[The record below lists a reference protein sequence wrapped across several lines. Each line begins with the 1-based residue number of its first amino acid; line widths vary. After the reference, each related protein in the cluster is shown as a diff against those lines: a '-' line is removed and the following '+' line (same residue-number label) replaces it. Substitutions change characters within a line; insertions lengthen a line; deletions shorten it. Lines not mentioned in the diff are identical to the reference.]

1 MIRIYQVDSFTKEA
15 YKGNPAGICI
25 LDTMPNEEWMKKV
38 AREMNLS
45 ETAFIVKKDDLYDLR
60 WFTPLIEINLCG
72 HATLAAAH
80 ILWSEGYHQQ
90 DADIQFYTKSGIL
103 KTKKEDK
110 WIEMNF
116 PLLRYEESV
125 VPKELIKALNIEPK
139 YTCKSNDNYLIEVT
153 SPEMVENLRPNFK
166 LLSKIDM
173 HGVIVTSQSTG
184 EYDFVSRFFAPSV
197 GVNED
202 PVTGSAH
209 CVLANYWKERLKKE
223 KFKAYQLSL
232 RGGEIGLKVDGER
245 VKIRGQ
251 AVTVLRGEIIDNTT
265 QTVNG
270 QHHITDC
277 YQHS

>member
-15 YKGNPAGICI
+15 FKGNPAGICI
-25 LDTMPNEEWMKKV
+25 LNTMPNEDWMKKV

-45 ETAFIVKKDDLYDLR
+45 ETAFVVKKDEHYDLR
-60 WFTPLIEINLCG
+60 WFTPLVEINLCG

-80 ILWSEGYHQQ
+80 ILWSEGYHQR
-90 DADIQFYTKSGIL
+90 DTDIEFHTKSGIL
-103 KTKKEDK
+103 KTKKDDT

-116 PLLRYEESV
+116 PLLNYDESET
-125 VPKELIKALNIEPK
+125 PKELIEALDLEPIC
-139 YTCKSNDNYLIEVT
+139 TCKSNDNYLIEVA
-153 SPEMVENLRPNFK
+153 SQEIVENLKPNFE

-209 CVLANYWKERLKKE
+209 CVLANYWKDRLKKE
-223 KFKAYQLSL
+223 KFKAYQLSF

-245 VKIRGQ
+245 VKISGQ
-251 AVTVLRGEIIDNTT
+251 AITIFKGEFIDN
-265 QTVNG
+265 
-270 QHHITDC
+270 IRC
-277 YQHS
+277 